1 MSKKRKKVK
10 NPREFMY
17 RTSSSSNKLSLK
29 FNTQFHLTNPYYV
42 IKFFVV
48 EDNDALSKGSEA
60 PEAFSLVYWSR
71 LDY

>member
-1 MSKKRKKVK
+1 M
-10 NPREFMY
+10 N
-17 RTSSSSNKLSLK
+17 SLMK

-60 PEAFSLVYWSR
+60 PEAFSLVYWSISNYIK
-71 LDY
+71 LILNFLFYLHTLIL